1 MPAPLSGA
9 RALSER
15 AQACHAIWA
24 PRSMLG
30 RQASRATCRQSH
42 CLSAMQP
49 GKALGTCLAS
59 RSPATRCR
67 SCSMTLKAQM
77 SSARPRAS
85 GARAALLSASCR
97 PVTATASGTCSFLT
111 AWRATRSRR
120 LSRRHPQRLASRVLR
135 IQRAPT
141 ARRRSTRA
149 LAVRLSA
156 VGVAVTFGRG
166 RTPCP
171 SPPEGQPH
179 QPLVDSTSLR
189 TLLDCVVVG

>member
-24 PRSMLG
+24 PGSMLG
-30 RQASRATCRQSH
+30 RQASRATCRQNH

-49 GKALGTCLAS
+49 GRPLAHAWRHDHQRLGAAHARIMLDDLESPNVVCQAARFRRAR
-59 RSPATRCR
+59 RSSVCI
-67 SCSMTLKAQM
+67 L
-77 SSARPRAS
+77 
-85 GARAALLSASCR
+85 
-97 PVTATASGTCSFLT
+97 TANDGHGLSGTCSFLT
-111 AWRATRSRR
+111 AWRATRSRC
-120 LSRRHPQRLASRVLR
+120 HPQRLASRVLHV
-135 IQRAPT
+135 QRAPT

-156 VGVAVTFGRG
+156 VGVAITFGRG

-189 TLLDCVVVG
+189 TRSLVV

>member
-15 AQACHAIWA
+15 AQACHVIWA
-24 PRSMLG
+24 PGSMLG
-30 RQASRATCRQSH
+30 RQASRATCRQNH

-49 GKALGTCLAS
+49 GRPLAHAWRHDHRRLGAAHARIMLDDLESPNVVCQAARFRRAR
-59 RSPATRCR
+59 RSSVCI
-67 SCSMTLKAQM
+67 L
-77 SSARPRAS
+77 
-85 GARAALLSASCR
+85 
-97 PVTATASGTCSFLT
+97 TANDGHGLSGTCSFLT
-111 AWRATRSRR
+111 AWRATRSRC
-120 LSRRHPQRLASRVLR
+120 HPQRLASRVLHV
-135 IQRAPT
+135 QRAPT

-179 QPLVDSTSLR
+179 QPLVYSTSLR
-189 TLLDCVVVG
+189 TRSLVV

>member
-1 MPAPLSGA
+1 
-9 RALSER
+9 
-15 AQACHAIWA
+15 
-24 PRSMLG
+24 MLG
-30 RQASRATCRQSH
+30 RQASRATCRQNH

-49 GKALGTCLAS
+49 GRPLAHAWRHDHQRLGAAHARIMLDDLE
-59 RSPATRCR
+59 SPNVVCQA
-67 SCSMTLKAQM
+67 
-77 SSARPRAS
+77 ARFRRA
-85 GARAALLSASCR
+85 RR
-97 PVTATASGTCSFLT
+97 PSVCILTANDGHGLSGTCSFLT
-111 AWRATRSRR
+111 AWRATRSRC
-120 LSRRHPQRLASRVLR
+120 HPQRLASRVLHV
-135 IQRAPT
+135 QRAPT

-189 TLLDCVVVG
+189 TRSLVV

>member
-1 MPAPLSGA
+1 
-9 RALSER
+9 
-15 AQACHAIWA
+15 
-24 PRSMLG
+24 MLG
-30 RQASRATCRQSH
+30 RQASRATCRQGH

-49 GKALGTCLAS
+49 GKGLRHVPGIPITGDSLPLVLGGLGRPLVVLQAARFRRARRPSACNF
-59 RSPATRCR
+59 PA
-67 SCSMTLKAQM
+67 Q
-77 SSARPRAS
+77 
-85 GARAALLSASCR
+85 
-97 PVTATASGTCSFLT
+97 TATAPWICSFLT
-111 AWRATRSRR
+111 AWRAARSRR
-120 LSRRHPQRLASRVLR
+120 PSRRHPQRLASRVLR